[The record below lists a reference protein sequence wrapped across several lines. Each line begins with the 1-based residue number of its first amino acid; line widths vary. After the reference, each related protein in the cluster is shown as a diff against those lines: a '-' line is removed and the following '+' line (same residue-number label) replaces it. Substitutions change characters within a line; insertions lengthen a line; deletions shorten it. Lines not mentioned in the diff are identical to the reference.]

1 MTVPTP
7 PSAIAPE
14 LSATSIPAPPPKR
27 ASSLPLRSMVAGGTG
42 AVLLMARG
50 TVALLMDV
58 SRRDAMNA
66 QIRQNSNLALSL
78 RHDPHALRSAGR

>member
-1 MTVPTP
+1 
-7 PSAIAPE
+7 
-14 LSATSIPAPPPKR
+14 
-27 ASSLPLRSMVAGGTG
+27 MVAWGTG
-42 AVLLMARG
+42 VVLLMARG

>member
-1 MTVPTP
+1 MTAPKQ
-7 PSAIAPE
+7 PSAITPE
-14 LSATSIPAPPPKR
+14 RSAASRAAPPLKR
-27 ASSLPLRSMVAGGTG
+27 PASLPLRSMVAWGTG